1 MNIALNL
8 ARTILGLAVLILV
21 AVTTCVAQDR
31 DITSGSSSGS
41 IRPDVLDT
49 NSGPRTRMLSHRKRD
64 EMVVELDAFRG
75 AETLLGLTNFETLK
89 QDYKLQL
96 EKLAAEKPIATDLTP
111 LKFLVFELMARDLA
125 GNKPGTPSDDLADSL
140 MSSYVKSRNFMAPI
154 TAAGITRSEAKRAEQ
169 RAVAAIKKLK
179 RT

>member
-1 MNIALNL
+1 MNAALNL
-8 ARTILGLAVLILV
+8 ARTIFVLSSLTLV

-31 DITSGSSSGS
+31 DITAGSSSGS

-49 NSGPRTRMLSHRKRD
+49 NSGPRTRMLTPRKRD
-64 EMVVELDAFRG
+64 EMVVEFDAFRG
-75 AETLLGLTNFETLK
+75 AEALLGVTNFETLK

-111 LKFLVFELMARDLA
+111 LKFLVFEMMARDLA
-125 GNKPGTPSDDLADSL
+125 GSKPGISSGELADSL
-140 MSSYVKSRNFMAPI
+140 MSSYVKTKNFMTPI
-154 TAAGITRSEAKRAEQ
+154 MAASISRLDAKRAEQ

-179 RT
+179 RS